1 MSNESKICTG
11 IITESTSYHKLI
23 VFLKNC
29 NPEITILQPNFSRS
43 SKKISRPVFWI
54 SIQKRET
61 EDQTLAFLPFKTHNV
76 TNISSPRERHLERN
90 FLSPKMLTSRGFC
103 TASVARNQ
111 GIARTNIGRKVE
123 SRSTLLLPASVAVF
137 RLSPRH
143 VCGESPWRRSR
154 AAEFHFSS
162 EIRDS
167 GAVRIARNLALFARA
182 LETDD
187 DSRED
192 REKLRILRRGGGGW
206 LIASNRMEKL

>member
-1 MSNESKICTG
+1 MLIKGLRRETSKLSNESKICTG

-123 SRSTLLLPASVAVF
+123 SRSSPLPSRYFGCHRATYAGNPPGDD
-137 RLSPRH
+137 LGPRNFIFQ
-143 VCGESPWRRSR
+143 VKFETAGPCGSR
-154 AAEFHFSS
+154 GISLYSRVHWKPTT
-162 EIRDS
+162 IRERI
-167 GAVRIARNLALFARA
+167 VRN
-182 LETDD
+182 
-187 DSRED
+187 
-192 REKLRILRRGGGGW
+192 
-206 LIASNRMEKL
+206 